1 MSHSPKRVKEL
12 YLPLVIDF
20 VRGKTD
26 NQANKNLLE
35 SGIIPNSHTDL
46 DTANAMF
53 QSNVITEKVTSML

>member
-1 MSHSPKRVKEL
+1 M
-12 YLPLVIDF
+12 IDF

-53 QSNVITEKVTSML
+53 QSNVMTEKVTSML